1 MLIAAL
7 AHRSRGIRRLALW
20 CTLMLLGLGIGAM
33 YLGAQPA
40 LTDSYAMLYLVGS
53 DTIGVERVTR
63 SPAAITG
70 DLQMRG
76 QPRVR
81 WTQSLDES
89 EGQLTLAI
97 DAWRPGAASADAP
110 MQRLTLRTRGDSAY
124 VFATPPDGAPFGPPV
139 ATMAA
144 RPGAAWLVNQSLAHG
159 AWLAHR
165 TASAGRDTAWVM
177 LASGAQLLPAA
188 VSRRSDTVAV
198 ILAGVES
205 LYRLD
210 AMGTPQSV
218 RIPSQRFT
226 GIVVSNATAATPAPA
241 TVSYDAPAD
250 APYTAEHVRVT
261 TPMGHA
267 LAATLTR
274 PRTTSPVPLVITI
287 SGSGAQERD
296 EAILGVE
303 GYRPFREIADT
314 LGRRGVAVLRFD
326 DRGTG
331 ESGGVHRGATSRDF
345 ADDVRA
351 LVAWARTRDD
361 LDADRI
367 LLLGH
372 SEGGLIAPL
381 VAADDARLAGIALL
395 AGPAY
400 TGGQIVAFQQ
410 RSAIREAHP
419 SAFAS
424 ARDSMFRA
432 AQQQVDSLSRS
443 DAWLREFLTYDP
455 RPTIARVRVPVLIL
469 QGETDMQVTP
479 EQADTLA
486 AALRRGGN
494 RRVSL
499 HRLRATNHLFQRDSS
514 GVPGG
519 YGALS
524 DRRVTRE
531 TLGLVTEWVLAR
543 TAP

>member
-1 MLIAAL
+1 MRISARPRPRSHAHVLIGLSLLAL
-7 AHRSRGIRRLALW
+7 AS
-20 CTLMLLGLGIGAM
+20 GATV
-33 YLGAQPA
+33 LGAQPA
-40 LTDSYAMLYLVGS
+40 APDGFAMLYVVGS

-63 SPAAITG
+63 SPVSMTG

-81 WTQSLDES
+81 WTQSLEES
-89 EGQLTLAI
+89 DGNLTLAI
-97 DAWRPGAASADAP
+97 EAWRPGATASDAP

-124 VFATPPDGAPFGPPV
+124 VFATPSDGAPFGAPV
-139 ATMAA
+139 ATLAA
-144 RPGAAWLVNQSLAHG
+144 RRGAAWLVNQSLTHG

-165 TASAGRDTAWVM
+165 TALAGRDTAWVM

-188 VSRRSDTVAV
+188 VARRGDTVGV
-198 ILAGVES
+198 IIAGVES
-205 LYRLD
+205 LYLLD
-210 AMGTPQSV
+210 AQGTPRSV

-226 GIVVSNATAATPAPA
+226 AIVDSNAGAAAPAPA
-241 TVSYDAPAD
+241 PVSYDAPAD
-250 APYTAEHVRVT
+250 APYLAEHLRVA

-274 PRTTSPVPLVITI
+274 PRTAARVPLVITI

-331 ESGGVHRGATSRDF
+331 ESGGMHRGATSRDF

-351 LVAWARTRDD
+351 LVAWARTRADI
-361 LDADRI
+361 DADRI

-400 TGGQIVAFQQ
+400 TGAQIVAFQQ

-432 AQQQVDSLSRS
+432 AQQQVDSLARS

-455 RPTIARVRVPVLIL
+455 LPTMTRVQVPVLIL

-479 EQADTLA
+479 EQADSLA
-486 AALRRGGN
+486 AALRRGAN
-494 RRVSL
+494 RNVTL

-519 YGALS
+519 YGALP

>member
-1 MLIAAL
+1 MLAPTGVGPPPRTSAL
-7 AHRSRGIRRLALW
+7 VVVSFVA
-20 CTLMLLGLGIGAM
+20 LGLGVAP
-33 YLGAQPA
+33 LGAQPA
-40 LTDSYAMLYLVGS
+40 PANDFTMLYVVGS
-53 DTIGVERVTR
+53 DTIGVERVTT
-63 SPAAITG
+63 SPTAWVG
-70 DLQMRG
+70 DLRMRG

-81 WTQSLDES
+81 WTQSLDHS
-89 EGQLTLAI
+89 GGTISLAI
-97 DAWRPGAASADAP
+97 DAWRPGATERDAP

-124 VFATPPDGAPFGPPV
+124 VFTTPVDGAPLGAPI
-139 ATMAA
+139 ATLPA
-144 RPGAAWLVNQSLAHG
+144 RQGAAWIVNQSLSHG

-165 TASAGRDTAWVM
+165 TGSRGQDTAWVM
-177 LASGAQLLPAA
+177 LASGAQLLPGVFAT
-188 VSRRSDTVAV
+188 RGDTLALT
-198 ILAGVES
+198 IAGVES
-205 LYRLD
+205 QYLFGND
-210 AMGTPQSV
+210 ATPRAVSV
-218 RIPSQRFT
+218 PSQRFT
-226 GIVVSNATAATPAPA
+226 GIVVRGASSAMPVTGR
-241 TVSYDAPAD
+241 VSYDAPAD
-250 APYTAEHVRVT
+250 APYTAEHVRVA

-274 PRTTSPVPLVITI
+274 PRTASRVPLVITI

-296 EAILGVE
+296 EAIPGVE

-326 DRGTG
+326 DRGTA
-331 ESGGVHRGATSRDF
+331 ESGGTHRGATSRDF

-361 LDADRI
+361 IDADRI
-367 LLLGH
+367 VLLGH

-381 VAADDARLAGIALL
+381 VAAEDPRLAGIALL

-419 SAFAS
+419 AAFAS
-424 ARDSMFRA
+424 VRDSMLRA
-432 AQQQVDSLSRS
+432 AQQQVDSLARS

-455 RPTIARVRVPVLIL
+455 LPTIARVRVPVLIL

-486 AALRRGGN
+486 AALQRGGN
-494 RRVSL
+494 RDVTI
-499 HRLRATNHLFQRDSS
+499 HRLRSTNHLFQRDPS

-519 YGALS
+519 YGALP

-531 TLGLVTEWVLAR
+531 TLGLMTAWVLERVAR
-543 TAP
+543 